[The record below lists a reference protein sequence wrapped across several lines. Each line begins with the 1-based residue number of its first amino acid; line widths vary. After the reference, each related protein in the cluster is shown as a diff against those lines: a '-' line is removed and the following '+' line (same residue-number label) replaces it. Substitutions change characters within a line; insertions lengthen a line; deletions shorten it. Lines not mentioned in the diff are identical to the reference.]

1 MDDVQNII
9 VVGDGGYAKY
19 HTTIQPVRFHEA
31 MSMAI
36 TSISHGPKSNIHDKN
51 NKIYIKRG
59 RSKRDIVGDL
69 GLDYRENEDGDRWAD
84 YSEKDRVTTGDVDVV
99 IDDVVIETDYE
110 IRNKYTQI
118 EMDVGYYKSSLDVL
132 RNIKSSIGVHYD
144 DGELRLNTA
153 KLNRSKIGVESFNLT
168 IQNND
173 DSPWGMLGI
182 NQINIEAGDELT
194 DIENKTFESKNSLAF
209 LYVNIV
215 ENSYINGNLSR
226 VLSVVPIQKTSDRI
240 YHEFSHPNYVPIV
253 VKEFS
258 NILLELRDL
267 NGNYLHFDPD
277 FRTVITLKI
286 RPINTINSDTAY

>member
-19 HTTIQPVRFHEA
+19 HTTIQPVRFHQA

-36 TSISHGPKSNIHDKN
+36 TSISHGPLSNIHDKN

-59 RSKRDIVGDL
+59 RVKRDIVGGL
-69 GLDYRENEDGDRWAD
+69 GLDYRENEEGDRWAD
-84 YSEKDRVTTGDVDVV
+84 YDAEQVVTGDADTVV
-99 IDDVVIETDYE
+99 TELDYE
-110 IRNKYTQI
+110 ISDKYTKL
-118 EMDVGYYKSSLDVL
+118 EMGVGYYKSSLDIL
-132 RNIKSSIGVHYD
+132 INIKSLIGVHYD
-144 DGELRLNTA
+144 EREAELRLNTS
-153 KLNRSKIGVESFNLT
+153 KLNKSKIGIESFRLT
-168 IQNND
+168 IENSD
-173 DSPWGMLGI
+173 DSPWLMLGI
-182 NQINIEAGDELT
+182 DQRYIEHGDELT
-194 DIENKTFESKNSLAF
+194 DIENQTFESKNSLAF

-226 VLSVVPIQKTSDRI
+226 VLSVVPIQKTSGRV
-240 YHEFSHPNYVPIV
+240 YHEFNHPNYVPIV

-286 RPINTINSDTAY
+286 RPINTIMPDTVY